1 MMPWPSRILAA
12 GAIAGLPLA
21 AQAECL
27 GGGCYNGLGILIGLA
42 LGAVLLAIVVVVL
55 LVMRRWT
62 AAKIAGGLLA
72 CAVIGVFVLFD

>member
-1 MMPWPSRILAA
+1 MPRLSRNLAA

-27 GGGCYNGLGILIGLA
+27 GGGCYNDLAILLGVAIA
-42 LGAVLLAIVVVVL
+42 AVLLAIVVVVL